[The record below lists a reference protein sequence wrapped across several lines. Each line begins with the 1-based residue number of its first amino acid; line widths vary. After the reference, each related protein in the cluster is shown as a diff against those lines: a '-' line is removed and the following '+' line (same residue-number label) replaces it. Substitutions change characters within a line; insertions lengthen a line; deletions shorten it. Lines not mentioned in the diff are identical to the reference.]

1 MAEATDA
8 SRPQPGY
15 GIGALARRL
24 GVAPATLRDWERRYG
39 IGPGGRSAGGH
50 CRYQPADIARIEHM
64 RRLVL
69 GGMPP
74 GEAARVALAS
84 DPATELARGEPEP
97 AAWGAGGRS
106 LPLPGQLPQA
116 RGLARAA
123 LALDGPA
130 IAGMLDRALDSSGV
144 VITWERLAM
153 PVLIALGERSAANGT
168 CIDAE
173 HLLSAHLLAA
183 LAARVGRLAEP
194 LNARTVLLA
203 CTDGEEHSLA
213 LYALAAALA
222 ERGVRTTMLGARTPP
237 SALADAI
244 SRIGP
249 AAAFAWSQT
258 AATGDPANL
267 AGIARQRPPLRLF
280 RQDAD
285 GRPVAA
291 GTLLAGAQ
299 RRKIDRLLDLA
310 GVGPSSRVLEI
321 GTGWGELAIRAAAR
335 GAQVLTVTLSEQ
347 QRALA
352 AERIERA
359 GQAGRAAAAPGPRAR
374 AAGAVAGRRAGPL
387 GRGRVAAPV
396 PAAGLSRQGV
406 AHYRGRPEGVAG

>member
-8 SRPQPGY
+8 SGPQPGY

-50 CRYQPADIARIEHM
+50 RRYQPADIARIEHM

-69 GGMPP
+69 DGMPP
-74 GEAARVALAS
+74 GEAARVALAP

-168 CIDAE
+168 CIDVE
-173 HLLSAHLLAA
+173 HLLSAQLLAV
-183 LAARVGRLAEP
+183 LAARIGRLAEP
-194 LNARTVLLA
+194 LNGRPVLLA
-203 CTDGEEHSLA
+203 CADGEEHSLA

-222 ERGVRTTMLGARTPP
+222 ERGVRTAMLGARTPP
-237 SALADAI
+237 RALTGAI

-249 AAAFAWSQT
+249 AAAFVWSQT
-258 AATGDPANL
+258 AATGDPAQF

-280 RQDAD
+280 TAGPGWRETPPG
-285 GRPVAA
+285 GRAV
-291 GTLLAGAQ
+291 GTLSDA
-299 RRKIDRLLDLA
+299 
-310 GVGPSSRVLEI
+310 V
-321 GTGWGELAIRAAAR
+321 
-335 GAQVLTVTLSEQ
+335 Q
-347 QRALA
+347 QAC
-352 AERIERA
+352 E
-359 GQAGRAAAAPGPRAR
+359 
-374 AAGAVAGRRAGPL
+374 AV
-387 GRGRVAAPV
+387 
-396 PAAGLSRQGV
+396 GV
-406 AHYRGRPEGVAG
+406 A